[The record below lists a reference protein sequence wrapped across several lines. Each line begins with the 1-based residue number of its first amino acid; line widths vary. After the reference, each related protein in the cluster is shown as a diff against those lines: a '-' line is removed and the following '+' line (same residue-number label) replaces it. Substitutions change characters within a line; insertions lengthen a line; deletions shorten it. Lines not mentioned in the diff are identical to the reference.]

1 MSGGQRKNAWTTK
14 DWRPE
19 EERRGEKRRR
29 EKGGERERERE
40 REEEGWWSS
49 WGREKAR
56 EKREGARIGDGGS
69 ERRRSVFGTRA
80 RGVKASPREVVSGG
94 CWCDVTA

>member
-19 EERRGEKRRR
+19 ERRGEGRRKWR
-29 EKGGERERERE
+29 GERERE
-40 REEEGWWSS
+40 EEEGWWSS
-49 WGREKAR
+49 RGREKAR

-69 ERRRSVFGTRA
+69 ERRRSVFETRA

-94 CWCDVTA
+94 CWCDVTE